1 MFALCSGYG
10 TIKAESFE
18 KEVLMLSSTERVFP
32 WNKYFDHLKNF
43 ILLAT
48 DSVSMQA
55 FFFCFFS
62 QKRTF
67 IERKLRSREFL
78 TCIQVFLKALFSF
91 RSSSHKWK
99 VSKFETS
106 HFFQYQLI
114 LLEAGCSCF
123 SKSLIKMKKLTW
135 IYIFT
140 LLIGPSKSFMDAV
153 KAFIKLVETPQRNL
167 KIKNQVNFFFR
178 PGLE

>member
-18 KEVLMLSSTERVFP
+18 KEVLMLSSTERVFS

-55 FFFCFFS
+55 FFFFFCFFS
-62 QKRTF
+62 EKRIF
-67 IERKLRSREFL
+67 IERRLRSREFL

-91 RSSSHKWK
+91 LQQFPQMKTFQKWDIP
-99 VSKFETS
+99 
-106 HFFQYQLI
+106 FF
-114 LLEAGCSCF
+114 SV
-123 SKSLIKMKKLTW
+123 
-135 IYIFT
+135 
-140 LLIGPSKSFMDAV
+140 P
-153 KAFIKLVETPQRNL
+153 L
-167 KIKNQVNFFFR
+167 KIVGGWLFLLFKKVNQNEKIHVNLYLH
-178 PGLE
+178 PSY

>member
-10 TIKAESFE
+10 TIKTESFE
-18 KEVLMLSSTERVFP
+18 KEVLMLSSTERVFS
-32 WNKYFDHLKNF
+32 WNKYFDHLKKF

-55 FFFCFFS
+55 FFFFCFFS
-62 QKRTF
+62 EKRTF
-67 IERKLRSREFL
+67 IERRLRSREFL

-91 RSSSHKWK
+91 CSSSHKWK
-99 VSKFETS
+99 LSKNETS
-106 HFFQYQLI
+106 HFFQYHLK

-123 SKSLIKMKKLTW
+123 SKRLIKMKKFTW

-140 LLIGPSKSFMDAV
+140 LLISLSKSFMDAV
-153 KAFIKLVETPQRNL
+153 KAFIKLVETPQWNL
-167 KIKNQVNFFFR
+167 KIKN
-178 PGLE
+178 